1 MKQWKKKISLFF
13 TSQAISL
20 FGSSLVQYAIIWY
33 ITLETK
39 SGIMMTLATL
49 CGVIPQVI
57 ISLFAGV
64 WADRYNKKMLII
76 VSDSL
81 IALSTFMI
89 AICFISGMNDIWLL
103 MLVLAVRSLGSGVQT
118 PTVTAFIPEMV
129 PEEHLMK
136 ANGINTTIQS
146 IMLILSP
153 AASGALLANIDL
165 GYIFF
170 IDVVTAI
177 IGITIISFVK
187 TNYKKVKQEK
197 VQYFSS
203 IKEGILY
210 TKKNK
215 LISRMIIYLVIF
227 NFLVTPFATLTPL
240 FVTRTFGADPWYL
253 TINEIIFFVGNI
265 VGGVLISIW
274 GGFEDRI
281 KTIGYGCLVCGI
293 FGVLMGFPFH
303 FIFYLLCMGLMGVTM
318 PFMNTPF
325 ITLFQE
331 HVDADKQGRI
341 FALITMLSGAIMP
354 LGMILYGP
362 LADIIKIEYI
372 LILTGISFLIGTCIL
387 LKDQKIRDLIKIAK
401 KSKEN
406 IESNAVEQK

>member
-1 MKQWKKKISLFF
+1 MKDWKKKTGLFF

-33 ITLETK
+33 ITLETE

-64 WADRYNKKMLII
+64 WADRYNKKMLIMI
-76 VSDSL
+76 SDGM
-81 IALSTFMI
+81 IALSTLMI

-103 MLVLAVRSLGSGVQT
+103 LLVLAVRSLGSGVQT
-118 PTVTAFIPEMV
+118 PTVTSFIPEIV
-129 PEEHLMK
+129 PEDNLMK

-146 IMLILSP
+146 VMLILSP
-153 AASGALLANIDL
+153 AAAGALLANLDL

-177 IGITIISFVK
+177 IGIAIISFVK
-187 TNYKKVKQEK
+187 INYKKEKKEK
-197 VQYFSS
+197 VQYFTS
-203 IKEGILY
+203 IKEGISY
-210 TKKNK
+210 TRGHK
-215 LISRMIIYLVIF
+215 LISRMLIYLVIF

-240 FVTRTFGADPWYL
+240 YVTRTFGAEAWYL
-253 TINEIIFFVGNI
+253 TLNEIIFFIGNI
-265 VGGVLISIW
+265 IGGILISVW

-281 KTIGYGCLVCGI
+281 KTIGYGCLICGI
-293 FGVLMGFPFH
+293 FAVLMGFPFH

-341 FALITMLSGAIMP
+341 FALITMLTGAIIP

-362 LADIIKIEYI
+362 LADVVKIEYI
-372 LILTGISFLIGTCIL
+372 LILTGALFIIGTCVL
-387 LKDQKIRDLIKIAK
+387 LKDQVIRTMIKESKKKIEEPEATMI
-401 KSKEN
+401 EN
-406 IESNAVEQK
+406 